1 MSEEKRCSKCGEVK
15 PLDMFSP
22 HPECAMQRRGVC
34 KACASLF
41 ASNWNKVRRQSV
53 HGYLVQTINTL
64 RQRSKALGIG
74 FDLDLPFLIE
84 LWESQGGMCALSKL
98 PMEHR
103 ATKHERGA
111 GPYSASVD
119 RINPRLGYT
128 KGNVRFLLFAVNT
141 ALNEWGDDI
150 VIPIMKA
157 VVENHH

>member
-1 MSEEKRCSKCGEVK
+1 
-15 PLDMFSP
+15 
-22 HPECAMQRRGVC
+22 
-34 KACASLF
+34 
-41 ASNWNKVRRQSV
+41 
-53 HGYLVQTINTL
+53 
-64 RQRSKALGIG
+64 
-74 FDLDLPFLIE
+74 
-84 LWESQGGMCALSKL
+84 MCALSKL

-103 ATKHERGA
+103 GTKHERGA